1 MIGRLVDGRYQVRA
15 RIARGGMATV
25 YLATDLR
32 LERRVAI
39 KIMHGHLADDNTF
52 KTRFVQEARSAARL
66 AHPNV
71 VNVFDQGQDSDMAY
85 LVMEYLPGITLRDL
99 LKDYKKLTPEQTVD
113 IMDAVLAGLAA
124 AHQAGIVHRDL
135 KPENVLL
142 ADDGRIKLGDF
153 GLARAA
159 TANTA
164 TGQALLGTIAYLSP
178 ELVTR
183 GVADA
188 RSDLYAVGIMM
199 YEMLTGEQPYVG
211 EAPMT
216 IAYQHANDSVP
227 APSTKSPGIP
237 HELDELVLWATARD
251 PEERPHDAR
260 EMLER
265 LREVEGS
272 IRMPQPHA
280 TQATVIIADAA
291 MPDGAATAETMVL
304 GGRAPA
310 AVATAEASD
319 DVDETNALAT
329 TAERRKRRGYWIFA
343 LVLLLTGLA
352 AGTGWYFGA
361 GPGALATVPDV
372 ATLAPDEATDVL
384 EEQGFRV
391 VPGERN
397 DPVVPQGQV
406 SGTDPEGGTQAP
418 RGSTVT
424 MFVSLGPQMLAMPDV
439 IGQAEADARGALE
452 QFTVAEQ
459 SAAQFSGDFAPGT
472 VIAVLGADGNA
483 VEAGADYPEL
493 GNVTLVVS
501 VGAIPAVEGLPVGEA
516 QAALEGV
523 QLVVDFA
530 EAEFHDE
537 VPVDHV
543 ISAAYSNDPMRPGD
557 TVVLTLSKG
566 PDLVEVPN
574 VITGQTIAQA
584 REQLEALGFSVTS
597 NVPGFLEG
605 AVVAS
610 VQSPA
615 AGELLKRGSEV
626 TVNFG

>member
-1 MIGRLVDGRYQVRA
+1 
-15 RIARGGMATV
+15 
-25 YLATDLR
+25 
-32 LERRVAI
+32 
-39 KIMHGHLADDNTF
+39 
-52 KTRFVQEARSAARL
+52 
-66 AHPNV
+66 
-71 VNVFDQGQDSDMAY
+71 
-85 LVMEYLPGITLRDL
+85 
-99 LKDYKKLTPEQTVD
+99 
-113 IMDAVLAGLAA
+113 
-124 AHQAGIVHRDL
+124 
-135 KPENVLL
+135 
-142 ADDGRIKLGDF
+142 
-153 GLARAA
+153 
-159 TANTA
+159 
-164 TGQALLGTIAYLSP
+164 
-178 ELVTR
+178 
-183 GVADA
+183 
-188 RSDLYAVGIMM
+188 
-199 YEMLTGEQPYVG
+199 
-211 EAPMT
+211 
-216 IAYQHANDSVP
+216 
-227 APSTKSPGIP
+227 
-237 HELDELVLWATARD
+237 
-251 PEERPHDAR
+251 
-260 EMLER
+260 
-265 LREVEGS
+265 
-272 IRMPQPHA
+272 
-280 TQATVIIADAA
+280 
-291 MPDGAATAETMVL
+291 MVL

-501 VGAIPAVEGLPVGEA
+501 VGAIPAVEGVPVGEA